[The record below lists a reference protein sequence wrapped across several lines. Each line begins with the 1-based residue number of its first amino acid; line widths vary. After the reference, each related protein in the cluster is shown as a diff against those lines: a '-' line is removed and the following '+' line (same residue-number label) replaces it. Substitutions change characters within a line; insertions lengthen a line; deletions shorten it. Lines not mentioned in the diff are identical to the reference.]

1 MKKYFMA
8 MGSIF
13 ISILLLTTVTAI
25 PNSQSN
31 VIINKINE
39 ISEIN
44 NTINNDK
51 LSIFLSNVMS
61 GGIIELLIQ
70 LITLLV
76 QFILEIIEIVQNV
89 IGLVNLIQN
98 LISAFTTLFQL
109 LQELI
114 DLITNLFNPSAIIN

>member
-1 MKKYFMA
+1 MKKYFLA

-13 ISILLLTTVTAI
+13 ISILLVTSVTAI

-39 ISEIN
+39 INEIN
-44 NTINNDK
+44 NTIYNEELN
-51 LSIFLSNVMS
+51 IILSNIMS

-76 QFILEIIEIVQNV
+76 QFILELIEIIQNV
-89 IGLVNLIQN
+89 IGLINLIQN
-98 LISAFTTLFQL
+98 LINAFTTLFQL

>member
-13 ISILLLTTVTAI
+13 ISILLVTTVTAI

-31 VIINKINE
+31 IIINKINE

-44 NTINNDK
+44 NSINNEK
-51 LSIFLSNVMS
+51 LSIFLSNILSV
-61 GGIIELLIQ
+61 GIIELLIQ

-76 QFILEIIEIVQNV
+76 QFILEMIEIIQNV

-98 LISAFTTLFQL
+98 LISAFTTLFEL

>member
-13 ISILLLTTVTAI
+13 ISILLVTTVTAI

-44 NTINNDK
+44 NSINNEK
-51 LSIFLSNVMS
+51 LSIFLSNILSV
-61 GGIIELLIQ
+61 GIIELLIQ

-76 QFILEIIEIVQNV
+76 QFILEMIEIIQNV

-98 LISAFTTLFQL
+98 LISAFTTLFEL